1 MSRPC
6 ICAVYLHRT
15 GKLGGFYQM
24 RISNCKGCGRIFNVL
39 SDEQYC
45 PNCQKKMDEK
55 FDIVKRFVED
65 NPNVP
70 VETVA

>member
-1 MSRPC
+1 MYC
-6 ICAVYLHRT
+6 
-15 GKLGGFYQM
+15 Q
-24 RISNCKGCGRIFNVL
+24 
-39 SDEQYC
+39 DEQYC

-70 VETVA
+70 VETVAKETDTSIEPDK

>member
-1 MSRPC
+1 
-6 ICAVYLHRT
+6 
-15 GKLGGFYQM
+15 M

-70 VETVA
+70 DRWQKAGQKQPKPMSVSL

>member
-1 MSRPC
+1 
-6 ICAVYLHRT
+6 
-15 GKLGGFYQM
+15 M

-70 VETVA
+70 VETVAKEKGFIDIVIVHLSNLLLKKCI

>member
-1 MSRPC
+1 
-6 ICAVYLHRT
+6 
-15 GKLGGFYQM
+15 M

-55 FDIVKRFVED
+55 FDIVKS
-65 NPNVP
+65 P
-70 VETVA
+70 VWTTTPAGE